1 MKFPLTAAKFRQCDN
16 KCLRWNPTYSY
27 KLVMKT
33 SAVENKI
40 WAAKKNR
47 VSVVGTV
54 NFLVWYVNDC
64 VVVVEVGGGVV
75 KIQVA
80 DFSTT

>member
-1 MKFPLTAAKFRQCDN
+1 
-16 KCLRWNPTYSY
+16 
-27 KLVMKT
+27 MKT